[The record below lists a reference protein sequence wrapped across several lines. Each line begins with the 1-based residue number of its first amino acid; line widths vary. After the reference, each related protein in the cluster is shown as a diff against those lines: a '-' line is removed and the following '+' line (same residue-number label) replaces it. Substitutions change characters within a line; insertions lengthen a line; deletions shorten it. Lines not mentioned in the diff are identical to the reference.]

1 MSVSVD
7 TVYQRVLSILNKEQR
22 GYVTPQE
29 FNLFANQA
37 QMDLFEQYF
46 YDINQFGRMHG
57 NDTEFS
63 DMLNILNE
71 KINLFEVTSA
81 MTYAGNYWSAPSD
94 LYRIGTLIYNS
105 AEVERINKNE
115 FLYINASPLTK
126 PTETRPVFV
135 ANASGY
141 RVYGSLIVRS
151 SNSTLNGAVSSS
163 ATINIS
169 AANPS
174 ISIGNIV
181 TGTGISGVVTVAAIN
196 SNGTTITLSSAQ
208 SISNSTVLTFTT
220 PAPTQLITAGV
231 TCNYIKRPEM
241 VVWNYQ
247 QPVINGVAMF
257 NTSTS
262 VDFPLHASEETEL
275 VMKILELAG
284 ISTRELQVYQ
294 IAAQEEARNTQQE
307 KS

>member
-63 DMLNILNE
+63 DMLNLLNE

-81 MTYAGNYWSAPSD
+81 MTYAGNYWSTPSN
-94 LYRIGTLIYNS
+94 LYRIGTLIYNN

-126 PTETRPVFV
+126 PTDDRPVFV
-135 ANASGY
+135 ADSTGY
-141 RVYGSLIVRS
+141 KVYGSLIVRS

-181 TGTGISGVVTVAAIN
+181 TGTGISGAVTVAAIAA
-196 SNGTTITLSSAQ
+196 NGTTITLSSAQ
-208 SISNSTVLTFTT
+208 SISDSTVLTFTT
-220 PAPTQLITAGV
+220 PASSQLITAGV
-231 TCNYIKRPEM
+231 TCNYIKKPAT
-241 VVWNYQ
+241 VQWAGTLVDGSSLQSSAN
-247 QPVINGVAMF
+247 
-257 NTSTS
+257 S
-262 VDFPLHASEETEL
+262 VDFELHASEETEL
-275 VMKILELAG
+275 VIKILELAG

-294 IAAQEEARNTQQE
+294 IAAQEEAKNTQQE

>member
-1 MSVSVD
+1 
-7 TVYQRVLSILNKEQR
+7 
-22 GYVTPQE
+22 
-29 FNLFANQA
+29 
-37 QMDLFEQYF
+37 MDLFEQYF

-141 RVYGSLIVRS
+141 EVYGGLIVRS

-220 PAPTQLITAGV
+220 PDPTQLITAGV
-231 TCNYIKRPEM
+231 ACNYIKRPAT
-241 VVWNYQ
+241 VQWAGTLVDGSSLQSSAN
-247 QPVINGVAMF
+247 
-257 NTSTS
+257 S
-262 VDFPLHASEETEL
+262 VDFELHDSEETEL
-275 VMKILELAG
+275 VIKILELAG

-294 IAAQEEARNTQQE
+294 IAAQEEAKNTQQE

>member
-1 MSVSVD
+1 MSVSVN
-7 TVYQRVLSILNKEQR
+7 TVYQRVLAILNKEQR

-71 KINLFEVTSA
+71 KIDIFETTAA
-81 MTYAGNYWSAPSD
+81 MTYAGANWSAPAD
-94 LYRIGTLIYNS
+94 LYRIGTLIYNDI
-105 AEVERINKNE
+105 EVERINKNE
-115 FLYINASPLTK
+115 FLYINASPLLK
-126 PTETRPVFV
+126 PTDTRPIFV
-135 ANASGY
+135 SSTAGY
-141 RVYGSLIVRS
+141 KVYGSSIVRA

-163 ATINIS
+163 TTINIS

-181 TGTGISGVVTVAAIN
+181 TGTGISGAVTVVAIAT
-196 SNGTTITLSSAQ
+196 NGTTITLSSVQ

-220 PAPTQLITAGV
+220 PAPTQLISAGV
-231 TCNYIKRPEM
+231 TCNYIKRPATA
-241 VVWNYQ
+241 VWGFTTL
-247 QPVINGVAMF
+247 NGAALY
-257 NTSTS
+257 NASTS
-262 VDFPLHASEETEL
+262 IDFPLHESEETEL
-275 VMKILELAG
+275 VIKILEFASLSVRD
-284 ISTRELQVYQ
+284 INLYQ
-294 IAAQEEARNTQQE
+294 IGNQMEGQNTQQE

>member
-81 MTYAGNYWSAPSD
+81 MTYAGNYWSTPSN

-196 SNGTTITLSSAQ
+196 SNGTTITLSGAQ

-231 TCNYIKRPEM
+231 ACNYIKRPAT
-241 VVWNYQ
+241 VQWAGTLVGGSSLQ
-247 QPVINGVAMF
+247 SSAD
-257 NTSTS
+257 S
-262 VDFPLHASEETEL
+262 VDFELHDSEETEL

-294 IAAQEEARNTQQE
+294 IAAQEEAKNTQQE

>member
-71 KINLFEVTSA
+71 KINLFEVTAA
-81 MTYAGNYWSAPSD
+81 MTHAGNGLWTVPNN
-94 LYRIGTLIYNS
+94 LYRIGTIIYNNI
-105 AEVERINKNE
+105 EVERINKNE
-115 FLYINASPLTK
+115 FLYINAAPLTK
-126 PTETRPVFV
+126 PTDARPVFV
-135 ANASGY
+135 ADSTGY
-141 RVYGSLIVRS
+141 KVYG
-151 SNSTLNGAVSSS
+151 
-163 ATINIS
+163 
-169 AANPS
+169 AAP
-174 ISIGNIV
+174 
-181 TGTGISGVVTVAAIN
+181 
-196 SNGTTITLSSAQ
+196 
-208 SISNSTVLTFTT
+208 LTS
-220 PAPTQLITAGV
+220 GV
-231 TCNYIKRPEM
+231 TCNYIKRPAT
-241 VVWNYQ
+241 VQWAGTLVDGSSLQSSAN
-247 QPVINGVAMF
+247 
-257 NTSTS
+257 S
-262 VDFPLHASEETEL
+262 VDFELHASEETEL
-275 VMKILELAG
+275 VMKILELAR

-294 IAAQEEARNTQQE
+294 IAAQEEAKNTQQE

>member
-81 MTYAGNYWSAPSD
+81 MTYAGDYWSTPNN

-169 AANPS
+169 AVNPS

-181 TGTGISGVVTVAAIN
+181 TGTGISGAVTVVAIAT
-196 SNGTTITLSSAQ
+196 NGTTITLSSAQ

-231 TCNYIKRPEM
+231 ACNYIKRPAT
-241 VVWNYQ
+241 VQWAGTLVDGSSLQSSAN
-247 QPVINGVAMF
+247 
-257 NTSTS
+257 S
-262 VDFPLHASEETEL
+262 VDFELHDSEETEL

-294 IAAQEEARNTQQE
+294 IAAQEEAKNTQQE

>member
-63 DMLNILNE
+63 DMLNLLNE

-81 MTYAGNYWSAPSD
+81 MTYAGNYWSTPSN
-94 LYRIGTLIYNS
+94 LYRIGTLIYNN

-126 PTETRPVFV
+126 PTDDRPVFV
-135 ANASGY
+135 ADSTGY
-141 RVYGSLIVRS
+141 KVYGSLIVRS

-181 TGTGISGVVTVAAIN
+181 TGTGISGAVTVAAIAA
-196 SNGTTITLSSAQ
+196 NGTTITLSSAQ
-208 SISNSTVLTFTT
+208 SISDSTVLTFTT
-220 PAPTQLITAGV
+220 PASSQLITAGV
-231 TCNYIKRPEM
+231 TCNYIKKPAT
-241 VVWNYQ
+241 VQWAGTLVDGSSLQSSAN
-247 QPVINGVAMF
+247 
-257 NTSTS
+257 S
-262 VDFPLHASEETEL
+262 VDFELHASEETEL
-275 VMKILELAG
+275 VIKILELAG

>member
-71 KINLFEVTSA
+71 KIDIFEVTAA
-81 MTYAGNYWSAPSD
+81 MTYAGANWSAPAD
-94 LYRIGTLIYNS
+94 LYRIGTLIYNDI
-105 AEVERINKNE
+105 EVERINKNE
-115 FLYINASPLTK
+115 FLYINASPLLK
-126 PTETRPVFV
+126 PTDTRPIFV
-135 ANASGY
+135 SGTTGY
-141 RVYGSLIVRS
+141 KVYGSLIVRA
-151 SNSTLNGAVSSS
+151 SNSTLNGAITASS
-163 ATINIS
+163 TIVIA

-174 ISIGNIV
+174 ISKGNII
-181 TGTGISGVVTVAAIN
+181 TGTGIVGAVTVTSIN
-196 SNGTTITLSSAQ
+196 ADGITITISSAQ
-208 SISNSTVLTFTT
+208 TLANSVVLTFTT
-220 PAPTQLITAGV
+220 PAPTQLISAGV
-231 TCNYIKRPEM
+231 TCNYIKRPATA
-241 VVWNYQ
+241 VWGY
-247 QPVINGVAMF
+247 
-257 NTSTS
+257 NTVSGAAQYNASTS
-262 VDFPLHASEETEL
+262 IDFPLHESEETEL
-275 VMKILELAG
+275 VVKILEFASLS
-284 ISTRELQVYQ
+284 IRDINLYQ
-294 IAAQEEARNTQQE
+294 ISNQMEAQNTQQE

>member
-220 PAPTQLITAGV
+220 PDPTQLITAGV
-231 TCNYIKRPEM
+231 ACNYIKRPAT
-241 VVWNYQ
+241 VQWAGTLVDGSSLQSSAN
-247 QPVINGVAMF
+247 
-257 NTSTS
+257 S
-262 VDFPLHASEETEL
+262 VDFELHDSEETEL
-275 VMKILELAG
+275 VIKILELAG

-294 IAAQEEARNTQQE
+294 IAAQEEAKNTQQE

>member
-81 MTYAGNYWSAPSD
+81 MTYAGNYWSTPSD

-163 ATINIS
+163 TTINIS

-181 TGTGISGVVTVAAIN
+181 TGTGISGAVTVAAIN

-220 PAPTQLITAGV
+220 SAPTQLITAGV
-231 TCNYIKRPEM
+231 ACNYIKRPAT
-241 VVWNYQ
+241 VQWAGTLVDGSSLQSSAN
-247 QPVINGVAMF
+247 
-257 NTSTS
+257 S
-262 VDFPLHASEETEL
+262 VDFELHDSEETEL
-275 VMKILELAG
+275 VIKILELAG

-294 IAAQEEARNTQQE
+294 IAAQEEAKNTQQE

>member
-7 TVYQRVLSILNKEQR
+7 TVYQRVLAILNKEQR

-71 KINLFEVTSA
+71 KIDIFEVTDA
-81 MTYAGNYWSAPSD
+81 MTYAGAHWNPPAD
-94 LYRIGTLIYNS
+94 LYRIGTLIHNS
-105 AEVERINKNE
+105 IEVERINKNE
-115 FLYINASPLTK
+115 FLYINASPLLK
-126 PTETRPVFV
+126 PTNDRPIFV
-135 ANASGY
+135 SSAAGY
-141 RVYGSLIVRS
+141 KVYG
-151 SNSTLNGAVSSS
+151 
-163 ATINIS
+163 
-169 AANPS
+169 AAEL
-174 ISIGNIV
+174 
-181 TGTGISGVVTVAAIN
+181 
-196 SNGTTITLSSAQ
+196 TT
-208 SISNSTVLTFTT
+208 
-220 PAPTQLITAGV
+220 GV
-231 TCNYIKRPEM
+231 TCNYIKRPAT
-241 VVWNYQ
+241 VVWGSNT
-247 QPVINGVAMF
+247 VNGEAQY
-257 NTSTS
+257 NSTLS
-262 VDFPLHASEETEL
+262 VNFPLHESEETEL

-294 IAAQEEARNTQQE
+294 IAAQQEARNTQQE

>member
-63 DMLNILNE
+63 DMLNLLNE

-81 MTYAGNYWSAPSD
+81 MTYAGDYWSTPSN

-181 TGTGISGVVTVAAIN
+181 TGTGISGAVTVAAIAA
-196 SNGTTITLSSAQ
+196 NGTTITLSSAQ
-208 SISNSTVLTFTT
+208 SISDSTVLTFTT

-231 TCNYIKRPEM
+231 ACNYIKRPAT
-241 VVWNYQ
+241 VQWAGTLVDGSSLQSSAN
-247 QPVINGVAMF
+247 
-257 NTSTS
+257 S
-262 VDFPLHASEETEL
+262 VDFELHASEETEL
-275 VMKILELAG
+275 VIKILELAG
-284 ISTRELQVYQ
+284 ISTRELQVYK
-294 IAAQEEARNTQQE
+294 IAAQEEAINTQQE